1 MVRARGSKAS
11 IANWAAPSDLSRAS
25 SAIERSVYPGT
36 TLAVSS
42 TYTLTQLKKGNLQLL
57 LTLTCLHVIGF
68 CVYFAVATQSQ
79 TGDAS
84 IYDDIV
90 TTGVL
95 GWSLMPLTALVESL
109 HLDLQT
115 DAAPVAIGF
124 FVGNSVVLGW
134 LRFRRLSFH
143 AKLLRVASCA
153 IERLIRSIGAVEL
166 SLLTV
171 FSIFG
176 N

>member
-11 IANWAAPSDLSRAS
+11 IANWAAPSDLSHAS

-68 CVYFAVATQSQ
+68 CVYFAVATQCQ

-124 FVGNSVVLGW
+124 FVGNSVVWAG
-134 LRFRRLSFH
+134 FVF
-143 AKLLRVASCA
+143 
-153 IERLIRSIGAVEL
+153 GAYLFMRNFFV
-166 SLLTV
+166 SPAAQSSV
-171 FSIFG
+171 
-176 N
+176 